1 MHNFARIFPR
11 RAEHCTPLTRHG
23 LTFSQPSK
31 DLVTPSG
38 VLALT
43 DNLVS
48 PTDLHGF
55 TRIFA
60 RAALVLAVR
69 MGKHERSEI

>member
-1 MHNFARIFPR
+1 M
-11 RAEHCTPLTRHG
+11 
-23 LTFSQPSK
+23 
-31 DLVTPSG
+31 
-38 VLALT
+38 LALT

-69 MGKHERSEI
+69 GGTFSWSTDHTELKRVFASRYALNKSVVEIRLRLQ